1 MLVSSRSITATGY
14 HCLDPVERARVGGL
28 AAGRRL
34 HHRDAVGG
42 DADERIRGGRVR
54 HWRLVRGD
62 GRAARGGDGRSAQ
75 GAHDRHTRAART
87 AETRR
92 LAVAPRAA
100 VRDASVAGRDDVI
113 IVERPTTR
121 AARDGGVSVRATSGG
136 RFAGAG
142 LGRRARR

>member
-1 MLVSSRSITATGY
+1 MPMSGFAVDASAASSSAAMVEP
-14 HCLDPVERARVGGL
+14 PVEAMGAARRARTKG
-28 AAGRRL
+28 
-34 HHRDAVGG
+34 
-42 DADERIRGGRVR
+42 
-54 HWRLVRGD
+54 
-62 GRAARGGDGRSAQ
+62 
-75 GAHDRHTRAART
+75 TRAART

-136 RFAGAG
+136 RFTGAG
-142 LGRRARR
+142 LAGRARR